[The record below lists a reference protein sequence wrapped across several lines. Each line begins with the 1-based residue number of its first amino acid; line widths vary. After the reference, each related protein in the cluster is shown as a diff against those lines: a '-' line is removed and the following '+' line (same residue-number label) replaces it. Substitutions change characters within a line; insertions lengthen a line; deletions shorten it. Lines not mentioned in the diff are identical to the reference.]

1 MDDDDDFNFD
11 FEDLSPEEQEE
22 LEKEFREKE
31 EQVKKHP
38 LRIKGNEI
46 YEVVSAFIESLED
59 DAKDMY
65 GSTLMESALVIN
77 GKLAG
82 AIGCDSWL
90 ICMQNASIV
99 RYHAEYLHTAT
110 GGLTAFTNADKDY
123 VKVLRTTMQE
133 FRELF
138 KEWVKTF
145 SDFEKEDYTDEW
157 GLFLRD

>member
-1 MDDDDDFNFD
+1 MDDDDFNFD
-11 FEDLSPEEQEE
+11 FDDLSPEEQEE
-22 LEKEFREKE
+22 LEREFREKE
-31 EQVKKHP
+31 DKIKRHP
-38 LRIKGNEI
+38 LRKKGNEI
-46 YEVVSAFIESLED
+46 YEVVSVFIESLSG
-59 DAKDMY
+59 DAKEMY
-65 GSTLMESALVIN
+65 AGTLMESALIIN

-82 AIGCDSWL
+82 AMGSDDWL
-90 ICMQNASIV
+90 ICMQNASII

-110 GGLTAFTNADKDY
+110 SGLTAFTNADKDY

-145 SDFEKEDYTDEW
+145 SDFEREDYTDEW